1 LVDFTD
7 LRGIEL
13 LHRGHDRKAFRC
25 GVENLDN
32 YLRDRAISDTEK
44 NLSRVFVLTLKVQ
57 PNTIVGY
64 YYLSSLVVPLEG
76 LPVAISKKL
85 NYRVIGTTLLGKL
98 AVAEDWQRGRCRL
111 QIGEHLLLHAML
123 SAWKA
128 SRSVASWALVVD
140 SLVSENIDPTGF
152 YAKHGFVRLQ
162 DSPGKLFLPMS
173 TIEDTLEY
181 RAHCVKAS
189 I

>member
-1 LVDFTD
+1 MDFAD

-13 LHRGHDRKAFRC
+13 LNRGHDRKAFHC

-44 NLSRVFVLTLKVQ
+44 NLSRVFVLTLKAT

-64 YYLSSLVVPLEG
+64 YSLSSLVVPLED
-76 LPVAISKKL
+76 LPVAIAKKL

-98 AVAEDWQRGRCRL
+98 AVAEDWQRERCRL
-111 QIGEHLLLHAML
+111 RIGEHLLLHAMF

-128 SRSVASWALVVD
+128 SQSVAFWALVVD
-140 SLVSENIDPTGF
+140 VLISENDPTGF
-152 YAKHGFVRLQ
+152 YVKHGFLGFQ
-162 DSPGKLFLPMS
+162 DSPGKLFLPMA
-173 TIEDTLEY
+173 TIENTLRTTGVIE
-181 RAHCVKAS
+181 
-189 I
+189 